1 MYKDEWNRFMQTGQ
15 VSDYLAYKEQLDME
29 DAANKSGETHERG
42 YAGFRSI
49 YGDCNKVGANR
60 RI

>member
-1 MYKDEWNRFMQTGQ
+1 MYEDEWNRFMQTGQ
-15 VSDYLAYKEQLDME
+15 VSDYLAYKEHLGTKN
-29 DAANKSGETHERG
+29 AANQSGETHEYK
-42 YAGFRSI
+42 YAGFRDF